1 MTIAPDLSGWTR
13 DEIRETL
20 DEVRF
25 PVEVAVWHTDNYFN
39 LGAIVRNCHNFLVK
53 SIHAI
58 DVAVDSGLMYE
69 KATMGTHK
77 YENIYRHSTEEFLNY
92 LGDRPL
98 IAFERRHGLVNE
110 DLRYFRYP
118 PNSVL
123 LFGSE
128 KGGVP
133 DILLRRA
140 DAVVSIPQFGIHN
153 DMNLSV
159 AVGIVLYDW
168 VSKNVELA

>member
-1 MTIAPDLSGWTR
+1 
-13 DEIRETL
+13 
-20 DEVRF
+20 
-25 PVEVAVWHTDNYFN
+25 
-39 LGAIVRNCHNFLVK
+39 
-53 SIHAI
+53 
-58 DVAVDSGLMYE
+58 MYE

-77 YENIYRHSTEEFLNY
+77 YENIYRHSTEEFLRY
-92 LGDRPL
+92 CEGRPL
-98 IAFERRHGLVNE
+98 IAFERRLGMVNE

-133 DILLRRA
+133 DVLLERA

-168 VSKNVELA
+168 VSKNVKLA

>member
-1 MTIAPDLSGWTR
+1 MRQRQKNFCINLKRLEDFSK
-13 DEIRETL
+13 
-20 DEVRF
+20 RF
-25 PVEVAVWHTDNYFN
+25 
-39 LGAIVRNCHNFLVK
+39 LKNFFD
-53 SIHAI
+53 I
-58 DVAVDSGLMYE
+58 DVD
-69 KATMGTHK
+69 KAKFSEIISEYKKQIT
-77 YENIYRHSTEEFLNY
+77 S
-92 LGDRPL
+92 
-98 IAFERRHGLVNE
+98 NE

-133 DILLRRA
+133 DVLLERA

-168 VSKNVELA
+168 VSKNVKLA